1 MINFVNGSA
10 ANTLRYHGDDSAYA
24 GMLRTPESGN
34 RVENAVE
41 LGMSW
46 VLDNGC
52 FSKYDPPA
60 ILRMLHRFRGVG
72 GCKFATVPDVVGD
85 HAATILLFRAWVG
98 TYRALGYPPAFVLQD
113 GVSIH
118 TVPWDSIDAVFV
130 GGSTAFKYS
139 DQIREIVTEANRR
152 NKWVHMGRVNSAARW
167 EGRRLWPR
175 MLALIVMTF
184 ALWRWRRL
192 VNIVSAWR
200 VSSLAHAANGVDGGY
215 VNDELSHVR
224 HRISV

>member
-46 VLDNGC
+46 ALDNGC

-98 TYRALGYPPAFVLQD
+98 TYRSLGYPPAFVLQD

-118 TVPWDSIDAVFV
+118 AVPWGSIDAVFV

-139 DQIREIVTEANRR
+139 DQVREIVTESNRQG
-152 NKWVHMGRVNSAARW
+152 KWVHMGRVNSAARIMYAMSIGCHSFDGTGYSIEPGRISREKRLWTCGVRQMNLW
-167 EGRRLWPR
+167 EGL
-175 MLALIVMTF
+175 
-184 ALWRWRRL
+184 
-192 VNIVSAWR
+192 
-200 VSSLAHAANGVDGGY
+200 
-215 VNDELSHVR
+215 
-224 HRISV
+224 